1 VSSSLF
7 ETIVLGF
14 LFVFSHFPPLHFFL
28 PHLRLFAFGNERV
41 LTNAFLR
48 SEYMLWTDASSREFI
63 ANEYP
68 WFIDTYDSYTYPIQR
83 ADAIRYFVLHY
94 YGGIY
99 FDLDVGCR
107 RPLDRLLVYPVILP
121 KTIPVGVSNDLMFAE
136 KGHPFIAQT
145 IHNLVTFD
153 HNWVLNYPTVM
164 FSTGPMFLSAQYGF
178 WTSSHSP
185 TREFPGGEVRILP
198 KALYGKNAK
207 PEEVPHAFFSHYYGS
222 SWHDGDAAFIGFLG
236 KWGKG
241 LMYVGFVLLAIG
253 IANLLWRRKSKKA
266 EHSGR
271 YAGYDVLLPRSYHQ
285 NGRWHLDLGPFILTT
300 RGIIS
305 SASMSSTSVPTSPLD
320 STDGEDEG
328 VSMLPLAFDV
338 RASSRPASPS
348 GASESS
354 TSDGAPTTGSR
365 RSSLVEAISR
375 ASSRVITSIT
385 GGGGGARESPR
396 GRSRR
401 RSWNS
406 RGVLFFL
413 PATLLPS
420 AIAMSDVPPRHS
432 RSSRSTTRSHPED
445 VPLVPK
451 QYGLEKAGPAA
462 DVDLEEA
469 SVHGASSSLIHPAQR
484 DVLLRSPSRT
494 PLRPSTPVESP
505 SQAPPPYIA
514 TAVGGSSRAPSH
526 TWHGEEAWDEWGS
539 R

>member
-1 VSSSLF
+1 MSGHFSGPFKFLSSL
-7 ETIVLGF
+7 
-14 LFVFSHFPPLHFFL
+14 SLHFLSNYCFSPLSSLVWSRTCVDERFFL
-28 PHLRLFAFGNERV
+28 C
-41 LTNAFLR
+41 

-83 ADAIRYFVLHY
+83 ADAIRYFILHHF
-94 YGGIY
+94 GGVY
-99 FDLDVGCR
+99 LDLDVGCR

-121 KTIPVGVSNDLMFAE
+121 RTIPVGVSNDLMFAE
-136 KGHPFIAQT
+136 KGHPFMAQT

-178 WTSSHSP
+178 WTSSHTP

-198 KALYGKNAK
+198 KSLYGKNAK
-207 PEEVPHAFFSHYYGS
+207 PEDVPHAFFSHYYGS

-241 LMYVGFVLLAIG
+241 LMYVGFILLVIG
-253 IANLLWRRKSKKA
+253 VVNLLWRRKSKKS

-305 SASMSSTSVPTSPLD
+305 SASTSTTSVPASPLD
-320 STDGEDEG
+320 SSDGDDES

-338 RASSRPASPS
+338 RPSSRPGSPS

-354 TSDGAPTTGSR
+354 LGDGVVASGGR

-375 ASSRVITSIT
+375 AGSRVIASIT
-385 GGGGGARESPR
+385 GGGAREGSR

-401 RSWNS
+401 RSWNN

-420 AIAMSDVPPRHS
+420 AVPVSDIPPHT
-432 RSSRSTTRSHPED
+432 RSSRSSARPYPED
-445 VPLVPK
+445 VPLIPTHH
-451 QYGLEKAGPAA
+451 QYAPEKAAPAHA
-462 DVDLEEA
+462 TDVDLEEVD
-469 SVHGASSSLIHPAQR
+469 VHGASSSLQASQR
-484 DVLLRSPSRT
+484 EVLLRSPSRT

-505 SQAPPPYIA
+505 GQAPPPYIA
-514 TAVGGSSRAPSH
+514 AAGVGPSHAPSH
-526 TWHGEEAWDEWGS
+526 AWQEAWDEWGS